1 MAYFKGDSRYTQTL
15 GDAADDSLDSDQ
27 HSIDDELPTN
37 VRKVYKE
44 WFSEY
49 YDDIEG
55 MYNLYLQT
63 GRVLFGASFHQLGRI
78 DEFANF
84 VFRYMQPGATT

>member
-27 HSIDDELPTN
+27 QSIDDELPSN

-49 YDDIEG
+49 YDDIES
-55 MYNLYLQT
+55 MYTCYLEA
-63 GRVLFGASFHQLGRI
+63 GRIVFGAPFHQLGRI
-78 DEFANF
+78 DEFAKF
-84 VFRYMQPGATT
+84 VFRYMQPGAQT